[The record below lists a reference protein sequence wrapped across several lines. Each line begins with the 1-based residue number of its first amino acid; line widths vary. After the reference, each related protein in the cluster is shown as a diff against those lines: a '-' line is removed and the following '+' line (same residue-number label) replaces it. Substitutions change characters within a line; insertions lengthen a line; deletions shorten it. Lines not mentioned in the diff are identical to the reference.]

1 MHSLNLKMTTQ
12 DPDPETMRAEL
23 KQAFRLFDKNGTVG
37 ATDCAG
43 RPISKPQK
51 LTPVVTAFSFVQT

>member
-1 MHSLNLKMTTQ
+1 MLSLNLKLTTQ

-37 ATDCAG
+37 GTAALDAQFQ
-43 RPISKPQK
+43 KPRN
-51 LTPVVTAFSFVQT
+51 